1 MPIRPFA
8 LERYFA
14 EHEFSAE
21 LLLCSSDVEAYALR
35 ELLALADDETR
46 ALWEELTLG
55 YTETAGHPL
64 LRAEIAALYPGLE
77 ADDVLVFAG
86 AQEAI
91 FAFAQAAL
99 GADDHAVVVTPAYQ
113 SLHEV
118 ARAAGAE
125 VSTVELEH
133 ESGWAL
139 DLDDVR
145 RALRPDT
152 SAIVVNFP
160 HNPTGAH
167 IDRATLDG
175 ARGDRRG
182 GRRAP
187 LLRRGLPLAR
197 APAAALLPGAA
208 ELSARAL
215 SLGVMSKTFAL
226 PGLRIGWLACRDREL
241 LARIAAIKDYTT
253 ICSSAPSE
261 ILALIALRRRDD
273 GRGPQPRHRRRQ
285 PARCWTS
292 SSRAGRAS
300 SNGSAR
306 AARRSA
312 SRGCWRH
319 VRSTTSRASWSPRRA
334 CSCSPARSTS
344 TRATTSASA
353 SGGATCPRR
362 SRAWSASRARA
373 SSATRRCASA
383 ARPRSTARARAR
395 RARRDRAWW

>member
-14 EHEFSAE
+14 EYEFSVE
-21 LLLCSSDVEAYALR
+21 LLLCSSDVESFALR
-35 ELLALADDETR
+35 ELLALADDEAR
-46 ALWEELTLG
+46 ALWEGLTLG

-99 GADDHAVVVTPAYQ
+99 GDEDHAVVVTPAYQ

-118 ARAAGAE
+118 ARAAGAQ

-139 DLDDVR
+139 DLDEVR
-145 RALRPDT
+145 GALRPDT
-152 SAIVVNFP
+152 RAIVVNFP

-175 ARGDRRG
+175 
-182 GRRAP
+182 
-187 LLRRGLPLAR
+187 LVELAEDAGAHLFSDEVYR
-197 APAAALLPGAA
+197 WLEHPPAALLPGAA
-208 ELSARAL
+208 ELSAHAL
-215 SLGVMSKTFAL
+215 SLGVLSKTFAL

-273 GRGPQPRHRRRQ
+273 VV
-285 PARCWTS
+285 A
-292 SSRAGRAS
+292 
-300 SNGSAR
+300 
-306 AARRSA
+306 
-312 SRGCWRH
+312 
-319 VRSTTSRASWSPRRA
+319 
-334 CSCSPARSTS
+334 
-344 TRATTSASA
+344 
-353 SGGATCPRR
+353 R
-362 SRAWSASRARA
+362 SRAIVDANLPLLDDFFARWDGVFEWV
-373 SSATRRCASA
+373 
-383 ARPRSTARARAR
+383 RPRGAAIGFPRLLAPTSIDDFARELVAEEGVLLLPGSIYEHPGSHFRLGFGRRNMPEALARLERVAGAR
-395 RARRDRAWW
+395 L

>member
-1 MPIRPFA
+1 MQIRPFA

-21 LLLCSSDVEAYALR
+21 FLLCSSDVEAYALR

-46 ALWEELTLG
+46 ALWEGLSLG

-91 FAFAQAAL
+91 FAFAHAAL
-99 GADDHAVVVTPAYQ
+99 GEDDHAVVVTPDYQ

-133 ESGWAL
+133 DDGWAL

-145 RALRPDT
+145 GALRPDT
-152 SAIVVNFP
+152 RAIVVNFP

-175 ARGDRRG
+175 LVEIAEEAEAHLLSDEVYRWLEH
-182 GRRAP
+182 AP
-187 LLRRGLPLAR
+187 
-197 APAAALLPGAA
+197 AALLPGAA
-208 ELSARAL
+208 ELSPRSL

-241 LARIAAIKDYTT
+241 LGRIAAIRDYTT

-261 ILALIALRRRDD
+261 ILALMALRRFDEVV
-273 GRGPQPRHRRRQ
+273 
-285 PARCWTS
+285 A
-292 SSRAGRAS
+292 
-300 SNGSAR
+300 
-306 AARRSA
+306 
-312 SRGCWRH
+312 
-319 VRSTTSRASWSPRRA
+319 
-334 CSCSPARSTS
+334 
-344 TRATTSASA
+344 
-353 SGGATCPRR
+353 R
-362 SRAWSASRARA
+362 SRAIVDANLPLLDEFFAHWQGVFEWVRPRGAAIGFPRFLADVAIDDFARA
-373 SSATRRCASA
+373 LVDEEGVLLLPASVYGHPGNHFRIGFGRRSMPDAL
-383 ARPRSTARARAR
+383 ARLERFARARL
-395 RARRDRAWW
+395 

>member
-21 LLLCSSDVEAYALR
+21 LLLCSSDVEAYTLR

-46 ALWEELTLG
+46 ALWDGLTLG

-91 FAFAQAAL
+91 FAFAQTAL
-99 GADDHAVVVTPAYQ
+99 GDDDHAVVVMPDYQ

-125 VSTVELEH
+125 VSSVELEH
-133 ESGWAL
+133 DSGWAL
-139 DLDDVR
+139 DLDEVR
-145 RALRPDT
+145 RALRPET
-152 SAIVVNFP
+152 AAIVVNFP

-175 ARGDRRG
+175 LVEIAEEAEAHLFSDEVYRWLEH
-182 GRRAP
+182 P
-187 LLRRGLPLAR
+187 P
-197 APAAALLPGAA
+197 AALLPGAA
-208 ELSARAL
+208 ELSPRAL

-241 LARIAAIKDYTT
+241 LARIAAMKDYTT

-261 ILALIALRRRDD
+261 ILALIALRRRDEVV
-273 GRGPQPRHRRRQ
+273 
-285 PARCWTS
+285 A
-292 SSRAGRAS
+292 
-300 SNGSAR
+300 
-306 AARRSA
+306 
-312 SRGCWRH
+312 
-319 VRSTTSRASWSPRRA
+319 
-334 CSCSPARSTS
+334 
-344 TRATTSASA
+344 
-353 SGGATCPRR
+353 R
-362 SRAWSASRARA
+362 SRAIVDANLPLLDEFFARWEGVFEWVRPRGA
-373 SSATRRCASA
+373 AIGFPRLVADVAVDDFARELVCEEGVLLLPGSIYEHPGNHFRIGFGRRNMPEALARLERFASA
-383 ARPRSTARARAR
+383 RF
-395 RARRDRAWW
+395 

>member
-21 LLLCSSDVEAYALR
+21 LLLCSSDVEAYTLR

-46 ALWEELTLG
+46 ALWDGLTLG

-91 FAFAQAAL
+91 FAFAQTAL
-99 GADDHAVVVTPAYQ
+99 GDDDHAVVVMPDYQ

-125 VSTVELEH
+125 VSSVELEH
-133 ESGWAL
+133 DSGWAL
-139 DLDDVR
+139 DLDEVR
-145 RALRPDT
+145 RALRPET
-152 SAIVVNFP
+152 AAIVVNFP

-175 ARGDRRG
+175 LVEIAEETEAHLFSDEVYRWLEH
-182 GRRAP
+182 AP
-187 LLRRGLPLAR
+187 
-197 APAAALLPGAA
+197 AALLPGAA
-208 ELSARAL
+208 ELSPRAL

-241 LARIAAIKDYTT
+241 LARIAAMKDYTT

-261 ILALIALRRRDD
+261 ILALIALRRRDEVV
-273 GRGPQPRHRRRQ
+273 
-285 PARCWTS
+285 A
-292 SSRAGRAS
+292 
-300 SNGSAR
+300 
-306 AARRSA
+306 
-312 SRGCWRH
+312 
-319 VRSTTSRASWSPRRA
+319 
-334 CSCSPARSTS
+334 
-344 TRATTSASA
+344 
-353 SGGATCPRR
+353 R
-362 SRAWSASRARA
+362 SRAIVDANLPLLDEFFARWEGVFEWV
-373 SSATRRCASA
+373 
-383 ARPRSTARARAR
+383 RPRGAAIGFPRLVADVAVDDFARELVCEEGVLLLPGSIYEHPGNHFRIGFGRRNMPEALARLERFAGAR
-395 RARRDRAWW
+395 F

>member
-1 MPIRPFA
+1 MQIRPFA

-21 LLLCSSDVEAYALR
+21 FLLCSSDVEAYALR
-35 ELLALADDETR
+35 ELLAIADDETQ
-46 ALWEELTLG
+46 AMWDSLSLG

-64 LRAEIAALYPGLE
+64 LRAEIATLYPGLE

-99 GADDHAVVVTPAYQ
+99 GGDDHAVVVTPAYQ

-125 VSTVELEH
+125 VTTVELEH
-133 ESGWAL
+133 DGGWAL

-145 RALRPDT
+145 GAVRSDT
-152 SAIVVNFP
+152 TAIVVNFP

-175 ARGDRRG
+175 LVEIAEETGAHLFSDEVYRWLEH
-182 GRRAP
+182 AP
-187 LLRRGLPLAR
+187 
-197 APAAALLPGAA
+197 AALLPGAA
-208 ELSARAL
+208 DLSPRAL

-241 LARIAAIKDYTT
+241 LERIATIRDYTT

-261 ILALIALRRRDD
+261 ILALVALRRRD
-273 GRGPQPRHRRRQ
+273 
-285 PARCWTS
+285 
-292 SSRAGRAS
+292 
-300 SNGSAR
+300 
-306 AARRSA
+306 
-312 SRGCWRH
+312 H
-319 VRSTTSRASWSPRRA
+319 VVA
-334 CSCSPARSTS
+334 
-344 TRATTSASA
+344 
-353 SGGATCPRR
+353 R
-362 SRAWSASRARA
+362 SRAIVDANLPLLDEFFARWEGVFEWV
-373 SSATRRCASA
+373 
-383 ARPRSTARARAR
+383 RPRGAAIGFPRLVADVAIEDFARELVDEEDVLLLPGSVYGHPGNHFRIGFGRRNMPEALARLERFAGAR
-395 RARRDRAWW
+395 L

>member
-21 LLLCSSDVEAYALR
+21 LLLCSSDVEAYAQR

-145 RALRPDT
+145 RALRPRHQRDRRQL
-152 SAIVVNFP
+152 P
-160 HNPTGAH
+160 PQPDRGAH
-167 IDRATLDG
+167 R
-175 ARGDRRG
+175 
-182 GRRAP
+182 P
-187 LLRRGLPLAR
+187 
-197 APAAALLPGAA
+197 
-208 ELSARAL
+208 
-215 SLGVMSKTFAL
+215 
-226 PGLRIGWLACRDREL
+226 RD
-241 LARIAAIKDYTT
+241 
-253 ICSSAPSE
+253 P
-261 ILALIALRRRDD
+261 RRR
-273 GRGPQPRHRRRQ
+273 
-285 PARCWTS
+285 S
-292 SSRAGRAS
+292 
-300 SNGSAR
+300 
-306 AARRSA
+306 
-312 SRGCWRH
+312 WR
-319 VRSTTSRASWSPRRA
+319 SPRRPA
-334 CSCSPARSTS
+334 RTSSPTRSTAGSSTRPRRCSPAPPSCR
-344 TRATTSASA
+344 
-353 SGGATCPRR
+353 P
-362 SRAWSASRARA
+362 AR
-373 SSATRRCASA
+373 
-383 ARPRSTARARAR
+383 
-395 RARRDRAWW
+395 

>member
-1 MPIRPFA
+1 MQIRPFA

-21 LLLCSSDVEAYALR
+21 FLLCSSDVEAYALR

-46 ALWEELTLG
+46 ALWEGLSLG

-91 FAFAQAAL
+91 FAFAHAAL
-99 GADDHAVVVTPAYQ
+99 GEDDHAVVVTPDYQ

-133 ESGWAL
+133 DDGWAL

-145 RALRPDT
+145 GALRPDT
-152 SAIVVNFP
+152 RAIVVNFP

-175 ARGDRRG
+175 LVEIAEEANAHLFSDEVYRWLEH
-182 GRRAP
+182 P
-187 LLRRGLPLAR
+187 P
-197 APAAALLPGAA
+197 AALLPGAA
-208 ELSARAL
+208 ELSASAL

-226 PGLRIGWLACRDREL
+226 PGLRIGWLACRDGEL

-253 ICSSAPSE
+253 ICSSAPRE
-261 ILALIALRRRDD
+261 ILALVALRRR
-273 GRGPQPRHRRRQ
+273 
-285 PARCWTS
+285 AEVV
-292 SSRAGRAS
+292 A
-300 SNGSAR
+300 
-306 AARRSA
+306 
-312 SRGCWRH
+312 
-319 VRSTTSRASWSPRRA
+319 
-334 CSCSPARSTS
+334 
-344 TRATTSASA
+344 
-353 SGGATCPRR
+353 R
-362 SRAWSASRARA
+362 SRAIVDANLPLLDEFFARWDGVFEWVRPRGSTIGFPRLVA
-373 SSATRRCASA
+373 GVAVDDFARDLVSEEGVLLLPGSVYGQPGNHFRIGFGRRNLPEALARLERFASA
-383 ARPRSTARARAR
+383 RL
-395 RARRDRAWW
+395 